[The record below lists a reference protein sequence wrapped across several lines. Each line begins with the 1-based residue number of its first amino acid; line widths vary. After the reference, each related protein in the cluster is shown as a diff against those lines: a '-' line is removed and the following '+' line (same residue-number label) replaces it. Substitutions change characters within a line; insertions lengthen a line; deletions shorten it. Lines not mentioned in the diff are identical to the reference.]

1 MAKLVGAP
9 SQLKMLKDKL
19 FLHRIQNLEDFIDL
33 DVYDRGNEELA
44 AVKESMEKIQAAAS
58 APVAAIGS
66 VMAVGSKKADDN
78 LGRK

>member
-1 MAKLVGAP
+1 M
-9 SQLKMLKDKL
+9 
-19 FLHRIQNLEDFIDL
+19 EDFIDL